1 MKITKSLLVAALTAF
16 AFSSASFADETPLGK
31 EMSTMNKAYKA
42 LKKNAADASKKADNL
57 EALAKIK
64 KSLEASIPLEPKH
77 TKDQPAAAK
86 PAYLEKYKK
95 QMQELIAAFDE
106 VKKGIE
112 AGNDAAVKAAFDKL
126 SDLKKKGHE
135 DFGADD

>member
-1 MKITKSLLVAALTAF
+1 MNKLLAALIVAAFATTGAF
-16 AFSSASFADETPLGK
+16 AATDTKPAAATAKPAEAAASGA
-31 EMSTMNKAYKA
+31 
-42 LKKNAADASKKADNL
+42 KKA
-57 EALAKIK
+57 EAK
-64 KSLEASIPLEPKH
+64 
-77 TKDQPAAAK
+77 PAAAK

-95 QMQELIAAFDE
+95 QMQDLIAAFDE